1 MTIKVILE
9 EETVYIN
16 YLTDVK
22 EIKEKLDYSAIE
34 KLLDFV
40 MENDVS
46 DVSIEDNESCSQYVD
61 LMKTIVQK
69 ISEKDFKDC
78 YLETNV
84 LNEQSDSGSLKQDSE
99 EEAPF

>member
-9 EETVYIN
+9 EEIVYLN
-16 YLTDVK
+16 YSTDTK

-34 KLLDFV
+34 KLLDYI

-46 DVSIEDNESCSQYVD
+46 DISIEDNDSCGQYVD

-78 YLETNV
+78 YKETKV
-84 LNEQSDSGSLKQDSE
+84 LNEQSDSDSLKQDSE
-99 EEAPF
+99 EDVPF